1 MGQVFGE
8 IDESQVMKNV
18 AMDGTATASSNAYGG
33 IASRAVDGSTNGHWG
48 GASVTHTHYESN
60 PWWKVSMPSAYNVQ
74 TVMIWNRVDCCWN
87 RLTNP
92 VVELLNGGT
101 VVKQIQIQGEVPR
114 EGGAT
119 LDFGGAYGDEV
130 RVRLETG
137 TSRQFL
143 SLAEVQVFAKTS
155 APGATELPSS
165 SPTGSPVAAA
175 SESPSSSPTG
185 SPVADASSSPSSSP
199 TGSPV
204 AAASESPSSSPSDGP
219 TASPSDAP
227 VIQVVTQPAPTT
239 DAPTPSPS
247 SSPSEAVGSV
257 VAGPN
262 LTELTTTYEGGNGQ
276 AGIMF
281 DIEAVNSLV
290 IEEIDIN

>member
-1 MGQVFGE
+1 MGVAAAS
-8 IDESQVMKNV
+8 ES
-18 AMDGTATASSNAYGG
+18 
-33 IASRAVDGSTNGHWG
+33 
-48 GASVTHTHYESN
+48 
-60 PWWKVSMPSAYNVQ
+60 
-74 TVMIWNRVDCCWN
+74 
-87 RLTNP
+87 
-92 VVELLNGGT
+92 
-101 VVKQIQIQGEVPR
+101 
-114 EGGAT
+114 
-119 LDFGGAYGDEV
+119 
-130 RVRLETG
+130 
-137 TSRQFL
+137 
-143 SLAEVQVFAKTS
+143 
-155 APGATELPSS
+155 PSS

-185 SPVADASSSPSSSP
+185 SPVADASSSPVASASESPSSSP

-204 AAASESPSSSPSDGP
+204 AAASESPSS
-219 TASPSDAP
+219 SPSDAP

-290 IEEIDIN
+290 IEEIDINVRDTVTHDGFIYMKSGSWRGNAKNPALWTELGTFTVQGQGEGNPTTLPAGTFDPITVNAGETKALYITLTAPAIKYTFSNPEGTTGDDNLKIYKGLGKKYKFSKNFTNRIFNGSIRYKLA